1 MAAPAQAQA
10 EIDARNAA
18 FWDELCGSG
27 LAKQLGI
34 TESSPE
40 SLKRFDQA
48 YMDIY
53 PYLPGYLPA
62 PEGDRRDLLEIGL
75 GYGTVGQILAERGFR
90 YRGLDLAQGP
100 VSMMEYRLAQVG
112 AEGSEARQGSVLEL
126 PYEDAS
132 FDHVVSIGCIH
143 HTGDIPK
150 GISEV
155 KRVLRPGG
163 RAMVMLYNRH
173 SWRLLRTRLVQRL
186 DRLRGRSTDEEDTR
200 GLFDKSTAGEVAPM
214 TEFVSRSQVRG
225 LFSDCAEVRIDVQNF
240 DPVVA
245 PRHLFVIPRERFLG
259 NIARVL
265 GLDLY
270 ITATK

>member
-1 MAAPAQAQA
+1 MTASAQAQA
-10 EIDARNAA
+10 ELDARNAE
-18 FWDELCGSG
+18 FWDELCGSV
-27 LAKQLGI
+27 LAEQLGI
-34 TESSPE
+34 TEMTPE
-40 SLKRFDQA
+40 SLRRFDQA
-48 YMDIY
+48 YMEMY
-53 PYLPGYLPA
+53 PYLLDYLPG

-100 VSMMEYRLAQVG
+100 VSMMEYRLAQLGVDG
-112 AEGSEARQGSVLEL
+112 CEARQGSVLDL
-126 PYEDAS
+126 PYADEI

-163 RAMVMLYNRH
+163 AAMVMLYNRH
-173 SWRLLRTRLVQRL
+173 SWRQLRIGLLLHL
-186 DRLRGRSTDEEDTR
+186 ERLRGRSSDEHDTR
-200 GLFDKSTAGEVAPM
+200 GRFDKSTAGEVAPM
-214 TEFVSRSQVRG
+214 TDFVTRREARR
-225 LFSDCAEVRIDVQNF
+225 LFFDCDEVEIDAQNF
-240 DPVVA
+240 DPVVGL
-245 PRHLFVIPRERFLG
+245 RHLFVIPRERFLG

-270 ITATK
+270 IKVTK